1 MLELTFLK
9 EMLVL
14 SIIMRHYQKINLK
27 ICEISKKGVKFEMF
41 FLILRII
48 GKKFQLAN
56 FQWFMMRW
64 RFTFWV
70 WVIGV
75 WFTFPLVVVAQ
86 APQAPN
92 ETVAL
97 QSFLKAES
105 MRRTK
110 RYIEAVFEYDKALS
124 ADPQNFKFAYAKG
137 QCYFM
142 LRDADNAIASLQKTV
157 EIKKDFMPAY
167 TLMAQCY
174 KIQKKYENVVKTL
187 DDAFKYEPDV
197 QKKLKYK
204 LTILNTLVRNGEYA
218 KAKQHIADAK
228 KLSPSDPDV
237 LFYEAK
243 SSNELGDY
251 QTAKAA
257 MLTATRQLETKEPKY
272 ASRFYYE
279 LGYAFYKMG
288 QYDLAFES
296 WQNANYGYF
305 KNLIARFDPKNYFA
319 TAQSYYKVYDFAQA
333 KEYLQLTLKM
343 QHNYSQAHLM
353 MAEISKKET
362 NRHDAAL
369 VHYLE
374 AVKNETN
381 INNQYEM
388 YKAITTSQMDAGK
401 FGDAIAYSK
410 DALKIKPTD
419 YQMMFVQAMAN
430 YRLKNY
436 QEAINLLEIITA
448 AAGLDFETR
457 ALYHFGL
464 ATVRKSM
471 NQLDK
476 AKEAFKKA
484 DYGSFSRAAQMEL
497 DKLNPKK
504 AEEEKSQ
511 VDEQFDLGGNP
522 ETTATAGN

>member
-1 MLELTFLK
+1 MVF
-9 EMLVL
+9 
-14 SIIMRHYQKINLK
+14 
-27 ICEISKKGVKFEMF
+27 SKKGLIFEIIF
-41 FLILRII
+41 ESLRITRI
-48 GKKFQLAN
+48 QYVIRFSNDL
-56 FQWFMMRW
+56 FSEIIMRW

-70 WVIGV
+70 LFVG
-75 WFTFPLVVVAQ
+75 FCFTLTFPFVVVA
-86 APQAPN
+86 QAPN

-97 QSFLKAES
+97 QSFLRAEG
-105 MRRTK
+105 MKRTK
-110 RYIEAVFEYDKALS
+110 RYIEALFEYDKAIT
-124 ADPQNFKFAYAKG
+124 ADPQNFKFVYSKG
-137 QCYFM
+137 QCYYM
-142 LRDADNAIASLQKTV
+142 LRDAENAITTLKKTV
-157 EIKKDFMPAY
+157 EIKKDFIPAY

-174 KIQKKYENVVKTL
+174 KTQKKYDNVVQTL

-204 LTILNTLVRNGEYA
+204 LTILNTLVRNGDYG
-218 KAKQHIADAK
+218 KAKIHIADAK
-228 KLSPSDPDV
+228 KLSPTDPDV

-251 QTAKAA
+251 NAAKAA
-257 MLTATRQLETKEPKY
+257 MLTATRQLTTKEPKY

-279 LGYAFYKMG
+279 LGYAFYKLG

-296 WQNANYGYF
+296 WQSANYGYF

-319 TAQSYYKVYDFAQA
+319 TAQCYYRVYDFAQA

-374 AVKNETN
+374 AVKNETSV
-381 INNQYEM
+381 NNQYEM
-388 YKAITTSQMDAGK
+388 YKSITTSQMDAGK
-401 FGDAIAYSK
+401 FGDAIVYAK
-410 DALKIKPTD
+410 EALKIKPTD

-436 QEAINLLEIITA
+436 PEAINLLETITIA
-448 AAGLDFETR
+448 SGLDFETR
-457 ALYHFGL
+457 ALYYFGL

-471 NQLDK
+471 AQLDK
-476 AKEAFKKA
+476 AKECFKKA

-497 DKLNPKK
+497 DKITPKK
-504 AEEEKSQ
+504 PEEEKSQ
-511 VDEQFDLGGNP
+511 VDEQFDLGGSENV
-522 ETTATAGN
+522 AAGN